1 MVRAILIV
9 LVLVVAGG
17 YVAWPY
23 YTLQRFDSALAQGDE
38 AVLARLVDWPAV
50 RAGLEV
56 EVAALRGEEAAAGA
70 PAEPEGGALT
80 ALIAPNIRDLRID
93 AYASPQGLARLLRE
107 RKMRL
112 KLTLP
117 PPRAPVEAMAV
128 APKTSPVD
136 DPEFELAASE
146 AMEFAKA
153 KMAEARVVA
162 LLTYDALRTE
172 YAYLFFTGPTTFRA
186 EFTSS
191 SPQQIKPLVLVFTLS
206 LSDYRWRLTRVLLP
220 RDADDV

>member
-1 MVRAILIV
+1 MVRAILIL

-38 AVLARLVDWPAV
+38 AVLERFVDWPAV
-50 RAGLEV
+50 RASLEV
-56 EVAALRGEEAAAGA
+56 EVAALRGEKAGA
-70 PAEPEGGALT
+70 GAGADAEGSALS
-80 ALIAPNIRDLRID
+80 ALIAPRMHGLLID
-93 AYASPQGLARLLRE
+93 AYASPQGLARLLRA
-107 RKMRL
+107 RKVRL
-112 KLTLP
+112 ELTLP
-117 PPRAPVEAMAV
+117 PPSVAVEAM

-146 AMEFAKA
+146 AMKFAKA
-153 KMAEARVVA
+153 KLAEARVVA

-220 RDADDV
+220 RDADGA

>member
-1 MVRAILIV
+1 M
-9 LVLVVAGG
+9 AGA

-38 AVLARLVDWPAV
+38 AVLARFVDWPAV

-56 EVAALRGEEAAAGA
+56 EVAALRGEDAAGA
-70 PAEPEGGALT
+70 PAEPEGSALS
-80 ALIAPNIRDLRID
+80 ALIAPKMHGLLID

-107 RKMRL
+107 RKVRL
-112 KLTLP
+112 ELTLP
-117 PPRAPVEAMAV
+117 PPAFVEAMAV
-128 APKTSPVD
+128 APRTSPVD
-136 DPEFELAASE
+136 DPEYELAASE

-220 RDADDV
+220 RDADDA